1 MMENNRG
8 DNRGRDASRA
18 SGLGHECHPGLYIHI
33 PFCRSKC
40 KYCGFLSGTS
50 TEEQRAKY
58 VEYLRKECVLRAKE
72 CEGLIFDT
80 VYLGGG
86 TPTVLS
92 NRQLS
97 TILDE
102 YRKNY
107 QITEDAEIT
116 IEANPGTLGDSD
128 EEVLAR
134 LTELRAMGFNRLS
147 MGAQSM
153 DDERL
158 SFIGRIHDS
167 ATVRRDFKLAREA
180 GFDNINLDIIF
191 SIPGE
196 TTEDALRDIREI
208 AELSPEHISFYSLQ
222 LEEGT
227 AFFEMWENRE
237 FEEVSDEADRETY
250 HRGSKLLAELG
261 YEHYEI
267 SNFARKGRRSKH
279 NSKYWAMAWY
289 SGQGLGASGYMH
301 GARYVNESGMAEWCE
316 AIDSARLPIAE
327 EHRNTRHD
335 HISEAIFTGLRR
347 AEGISYAELQMS
359 QDEVREY
366 YSDVWQEALGFVKS
380 GHLIIDEEGMRLT
393 EQGIDISN
401 RVMALFV

>member
-1 MMENNRG
+1 MK
-8 DNRGRDASRA
+8 DN
-18 SGLGHECHPGLYIHI
+18 PGLYVHI

-40 KYCGFLSGTS
+40 KYCGFLSGPAG
-50 TEEQRAKY
+50 EEEMLKY
-58 VEYLRKECVLRAKE
+58 VEYLRKECELRAKE

-80 VYLGGG
+80 VYFGGG

-97 TILDE
+97 TILDD
-102 YRKNY
+102 YRKRY
-107 QITEDAEIT
+107 QITSNAEIT
-116 IEANPGTLGDSD
+116 LETNPGTLGNSD
-128 EEVLAR
+128 KEVLAR
-134 LTELRAMGFNRLS
+134 LTELRKAGFNRLS

-153 DDERL
+153 NDARL

-167 ATVRRDFKLAREA
+167 KTVKRDFELAREA

-227 AFFEMWENRE
+227 PFFEMWENKE

-250 HRGSKLLAELG
+250 HRGSALLKELG

-289 SGQGLGASGYMH
+289 SGQGLGASGYMY
-301 GARYVNESGMAEWCE
+301 GARYANESGMAEWCE
-316 AIDSARLPIAE
+316 AIDSGRLPIAE
-327 EHRNTRHD
+327 EHRNSRHD
-335 HISEAIFTGLRR
+335 LISEAIFTGLRR
-347 AEGISYAELQMS
+347 VEGISFAELEMTRK
-359 QDEVREY
+359 EVEDY
-366 YSDVWQEALGFVKS
+366 YSDVWSEATGFVKS
-380 GHLIIDEEGMRLT
+380 GHLIIDDAGMRLT

-401 RVMALFV
+401 RIMALFV

>member
-1 MMENNRG
+1 MWNN
-8 DNRGRDASRA
+8 
-18 SGLGHECHPGLYIHI
+18 PGLYIHI

-40 KYCGFLSGTS
+40 KYCGFLSGPAD
-50 TEEQRAKY
+50 EEEMSKY
-58 VEYLRKECVLRAKE
+58 VEYLRKECALRAKE

-80 VYLGGG
+80 VYFGGG

-97 TILDE
+97 TILDD
-102 YRKNY
+102 YRKRY
-107 QITEDAEIT
+107 QITSNAEIT
-116 IEANPGTLGDSD
+116 LEANPGTLGNSD
-128 EEVLAR
+128 KEVLAR
-134 LTELRAMGFNRLS
+134 LTELRKAGFNRLS

-153 DDERL
+153 NDARL

-167 ATVRRDFKLAREA
+167 KTVKRDFQLAREA

-227 AFFEMWENRE
+227 PFFEMWENKE

-250 HRGSKLLAELG
+250 HRGSALLKELG

-301 GARYVNESGMAEWCE
+301 GARYANESGMAEWCE
-316 AIDSARLPIAE
+316 AIDSGRLPIAE
-327 EHRNTRHD
+327 EHRNSRHD
-335 HISEAIFTGLRR
+335 LISEAIFTGLRR
-347 AEGISYAELQMS
+347 VEGISFAELEMTRK
-359 QDEVREY
+359 EVEDY
-366 YSDVWQEALGFVKS
+366 YSDVWAEATSFVKS
-380 GHLIIDEEGMRLT
+380 GHLILDDVGMRLT

-401 RVMALFV
+401 RIMALFV

>member
-1 MMENNRG
+1 MWNN
-8 DNRGRDASRA
+8 
-18 SGLGHECHPGLYIHI
+18 PGLYIHI

-40 KYCGFLSGTS
+40 KYCGFLSS
-50 TEEQRAKY
+50 PADEEQMSKY
-58 VEYLRKECVLRAKE
+58 VEYLRKECELRAKE

-80 VYLGGG
+80 VYFGGG

-97 TILDE
+97 TILDD
-102 YRKNY
+102 YRKRY
-107 QITEDAEIT
+107 QITSTAEIT
-116 IEANPGTLGDSD
+116 IEANPGTLGNSD
-128 EEVLAR
+128 KEVLAR
-134 LTELRAMGFNRLS
+134 LTELRKAGFNRLS

-153 DDERL
+153 NDARL

-167 ATVRRDFKLAREA
+167 KTVKRDFQLAREA

-227 AFFEMWENRE
+227 PFFEMWENKE

-250 HRGSKLLAELG
+250 HRGSALLKELG

-301 GARYVNESGMAEWCE
+301 GARYANESGMAEWCE
-316 AIDSARLPIAE
+316 AIDSGRLPIAE
-327 EHRNTRHD
+327 EHRNSRHD
-335 HISEAIFTGLRR
+335 LISEAIFTGLRR
-347 AEGISYAELQMS
+347 VEGISFAELEMTRK
-359 QDEVREY
+359 EVEDY
-366 YSDVWQEALGFVKS
+366 YSDVWSEATGFVKS
-380 GHLIIDEEGMRLT
+380 GHLILDEAGMRLT

-401 RVMALFV
+401 RIMALFV

>member
-1 MMENNRG
+1 MWNN
-8 DNRGRDASRA
+8 
-18 SGLGHECHPGLYIHI
+18 PGLYVHI

-40 KYCGFLSGTS
+40 KYCGFLSS
-50 TEEQRAKY
+50 PADEEEMSKY
-58 VEYLRKECVLRAKE
+58 VEYLRKECELRAKE

-80 VYLGGG
+80 VYFGGG

-97 TILDE
+97 TILDD
-102 YRKNY
+102 YRKRY
-107 QITEDAEIT
+107 QIASNAEIT
-116 IEANPGTLGDSD
+116 LEANPGTLGNSD
-128 EEVLAR
+128 KEVLAR
-134 LTELRAMGFNRLS
+134 LTELRKAGFNRLS

-153 DDERL
+153 NDARL

-167 ATVRRDFKLAREA
+167 KTVKRDFQLAREA

-227 AFFEMWENRE
+227 PFFEMWENKE

-250 HRGSKLLAELG
+250 HRGSALLKELG

-301 GARYVNESGMAEWCE
+301 GARYANESGMAEWCE
-316 AIDSARLPIAE
+316 AIDSGRLPIAE
-327 EHRNTRHD
+327 EHRNSRHD
-335 HISEAIFTGLRR
+335 LISEAIFTGLRR
-347 AEGISYAELQMS
+347 VEGISFAELEMTRK
-359 QDEVREY
+359 EVEDY
-366 YSDVWQEALGFVKS
+366 YSDVWSEATGFVKS
-380 GHLIIDEEGMRLT
+380 GHLIIDDAGMRLT

-401 RVMALFV
+401 RIMALFV

>member
-1 MMENNRG
+1 MWNN
-8 DNRGRDASRA
+8 
-18 SGLGHECHPGLYIHI
+18 PGLYIHI
-33 PFCRSKC
+33 PFCKSKC
-40 KYCGFLSGTS
+40 KYCGFLSSPAG
-50 TEEQRAKY
+50 EEEMLKY
-58 VEYLRKECVLRAKE
+58 VEYLRKECELRAKE

-80 VYLGGG
+80 VYFGGG

-97 TILDE
+97 TILDD
-102 YRKNY
+102 YRKRY
-107 QITEDAEIT
+107 QITSTAEIT
-116 IEANPGTLGDSD
+116 LEANPGTLGNSD
-128 EEVLAR
+128 KEVLAR
-134 LTELRAMGFNRLS
+134 LTELRKAGFNRLS

-153 DDERL
+153 NDARL

-167 ATVRRDFKLAREA
+167 KTVKRDFELAREA

-227 AFFEMWENRE
+227 PFFEMWENKE

-250 HRGSKLLAELG
+250 HRGSALLKELG

-301 GARYVNESGMAEWCE
+301 GARYANESGMAEWCE
-316 AIDSARLPIAE
+316 AIDSGRLPIAE
-327 EHRNTRHD
+327 EHRNSRHD
-335 HISEAIFTGLRR
+335 LISEAIFTGLRR
-347 AEGISYAELQMS
+347 VEGISFAELEMTRK
-359 QDEVREY
+359 EVEDY
-366 YSDVWQEALGFVKS
+366 YSDVWSEATGFVKS
-380 GHLIIDEEGMRLT
+380 GHLIIDDAGMRLT

-401 RVMALFV
+401 RIMALFV

>member
-1 MMENNRG
+1 MWNN
-8 DNRGRDASRA
+8 
-18 SGLGHECHPGLYIHI
+18 PGLYVHI

-40 KYCGFLSGTS
+40 KYCGFLSS
-50 TEEQRAKY
+50 PADEEEVSKY
-58 VEYLRKECVLRAKE
+58 VEYLRKECELRAKE

-80 VYLGGG
+80 VYFGGG

-97 TILDE
+97 TILDD
-102 YRKNY
+102 YRKRY
-107 QITEDAEIT
+107 QIASNAEIT
-116 IEANPGTLGDSD
+116 LEANPGTLGNSD
-128 EEVLAR
+128 KEVLAR
-134 LTELRAMGFNRLS
+134 LTELRKAGFNRLS

-153 DDERL
+153 NDARL

-167 ATVRRDFKLAREA
+167 KTVKRDFQLAREA

-227 AFFEMWENRE
+227 PFFEMWENKE

-250 HRGSKLLAELG
+250 HRGSALLKELG

-301 GARYVNESGMAEWCE
+301 GARYANESGMAEWCE
-316 AIDSARLPIAE
+316 AIDSGRLPIAE
-327 EHRNTRHD
+327 EHRNSRHD
-335 HISEAIFTGLRR
+335 LISEAIFTGLRR
-347 AEGISYAELQMS
+347 VEGISFAELGMTRK
-359 QDEVREY
+359 EVEDY
-366 YSDVWQEALGFVKS
+366 YSDVWSEATGFVKS
-380 GHLIIDEEGMRLT
+380 GHLILDDAGMRLT

-401 RVMALFV
+401 RIMALFV

>member
-1 MMENNRG
+1 MWNN
-8 DNRGRDASRA
+8 
-18 SGLGHECHPGLYIHI
+18 PGLYVHI

-40 KYCGFLSGTS
+40 KYCGFLSS
-50 TEEQRAKY
+50 PADEEEMSKY
-58 VEYLRKECVLRAKE
+58 VEYLRKECSLRAKE

-80 VYLGGG
+80 VYFGGG

-97 TILDE
+97 TILDD
-102 YRKNY
+102 YRKRY
-107 QITEDAEIT
+107 QITSNAEIT
-116 IEANPGTLGDSD
+116 LEANPGTLGNSD
-128 EEVLAR
+128 KEVLAR
-134 LTELRAMGFNRLS
+134 LTELRKAGFNRLS

-153 DDERL
+153 NDARL

-167 ATVRRDFKLAREA
+167 KTVKRDFELAREA

-227 AFFEMWENRE
+227 PFFEMWENKE

-250 HRGSKLLAELG
+250 HRGSALLKELG

-301 GARYVNESGMAEWCE
+301 GARYANESGMAEWCE
-316 AIDSARLPIAE
+316 AIDSGRLPIAE
-327 EHRNTRHD
+327 EHRNSRHD
-335 HISEAIFTGLRR
+335 LISEAIFTGLRR
-347 AEGISYAELQMS
+347 VEGISFAELEMTRK
-359 QDEVREY
+359 EVEDY
-366 YSDVWQEALGFVKS
+366 YSDVWSEATGFVKS
-380 GHLIIDEEGMRLT
+380 GHLILDDAGMRLT

-401 RVMALFV
+401 RIMALFV

>member
-1 MMENNRG
+1 MWNN
-8 DNRGRDASRA
+8 
-18 SGLGHECHPGLYIHI
+18 PGLYIHI
-33 PFCRSKC
+33 PFCKSKC
-40 KYCGFLSGTS
+40 KYCGFLSS
-50 TEEQRAKY
+50 PADEEEMSKY
-58 VEYLRKECVLRAKE
+58 VEYLRKECALRAKE

-80 VYLGGG
+80 VYFGGG

-97 TILDE
+97 TILDD
-102 YRKNY
+102 YRKRY
-107 QITEDAEIT
+107 QITSTAEIT
-116 IEANPGTLGDSD
+116 IEANPGTLGNSD
-128 EEVLAR
+128 KEVLAR
-134 LTELRAMGFNRLS
+134 LTELRKAGFNRLS

-153 DDERL
+153 NDARL

-167 ATVRRDFKLAREA
+167 KTVKRDFELAREA

-227 AFFEMWENRE
+227 PFFEMWENKE

-250 HRGSKLLAELG
+250 HRGSALLKELG

-301 GARYVNESGMAEWCE
+301 GARYANESGMAEWCE
-316 AIDSARLPIAE
+316 AIDSGRLPIAE
-327 EHRNTRHD
+327 EHRNSRHD
-335 HISEAIFTGLRR
+335 LISEAIFTGLRR
-347 AEGISYAELQMS
+347 VEGISFAELEMTRK
-359 QDEVREY
+359 EVEDY
-366 YSDVWQEALGFVKS
+366 YSDVWSEATGFVKS
-380 GHLIIDEEGMRLT
+380 GHLIIDDAGMRLT

-401 RVMALFV
+401 RIMALFV

>member
-1 MMENNRG
+1 MK
-8 DNRGRDASRA
+8 DN
-18 SGLGHECHPGLYIHI
+18 PGLYVHI

-40 KYCGFLSGTS
+40 KYCGFLSS
-50 TEEQRAKY
+50 PADEEEMSKY
-58 VEYLRKECVLRAKE
+58 VEYLRKECALRAKE

-80 VYLGGG
+80 VYFGGG

-97 TILDE
+97 TILDD
-102 YRKNY
+102 YRKRY
-107 QITEDAEIT
+107 QITSTAEIT
-116 IEANPGTLGDSD
+116 LEANPGTLGNSD
-128 EEVLAR
+128 KEVLAR
-134 LTELRAMGFNRLS
+134 LTELRKEGFNRLS

-153 DDERL
+153 NDARL

-167 ATVRRDFKLAREA
+167 KTVKRDFELAREA

-227 AFFEMWENRE
+227 PFFEMWENKE

-250 HRGSKLLAELG
+250 HRGSALLKELG

-289 SGQGLGASGYMH
+289 SGQGLGASGYMY
-301 GARYVNESGMAEWCE
+301 GARYANESGMAEWCE
-316 AIDSARLPIAE
+316 AIDSGRLPIAE
-327 EHRNTRHD
+327 EHRNSRHD
-335 HISEAIFTGLRR
+335 LISEAIFTGLRR
-347 AEGISYAELQMS
+347 VEGISFAELEMTCK
-359 QDEVREY
+359 EVEDY
-366 YSDVWQEALGFVKS
+366 YSDVWSEATGFVKS
-380 GHLIIDEEGMRLT
+380 GHLILDDAGMRLT

-401 RVMALFV
+401 RIMALFV

>member
-1 MMENNRG
+1 MWNN
-8 DNRGRDASRA
+8 
-18 SGLGHECHPGLYIHI
+18 PGLYVHI

-40 KYCGFLSGTS
+40 KYCGFLSS
-50 TEEQRAKY
+50 PADEEEMSKY
-58 VEYLRKECVLRAKE
+58 VEYLRKECELRAIE

-80 VYLGGG
+80 VYFGGG

-97 TILDE
+97 TVLDD
-102 YRKNY
+102 YRKRY
-107 QITEDAEIT
+107 QIASNAEIT
-116 IEANPGTLGDSD
+116 LEANPGTLGNSD
-128 EEVLAR
+128 KEVLAR
-134 LTELRAMGFNRLS
+134 LTELRKAGFNRLS

-153 DDERL
+153 NDARL

-167 ATVRRDFKLAREA
+167 KTVKRDFELAREA

-227 AFFEMWENRE
+227 PFFEMWENKE

-250 HRGSKLLAELG
+250 HRGSALLKELG

-301 GARYVNESGMAEWCE
+301 GARYANESGMAEWCE
-316 AIDSARLPIAE
+316 AIDSGRLPIAE
-327 EHRNTRHD
+327 EHRNSRHD
-335 HISEAIFTGLRR
+335 LISEAIFTGLRR
-347 AEGISYAELQMS
+347 VEGISFAELGMTRK
-359 QDEVREY
+359 EVEDY
-366 YSDVWQEALGFVKS
+366 YSDVWSEATGFVKS
-380 GHLIIDEEGMRLT
+380 GHLIIDDAGMRLT

-401 RVMALFV
+401 RIMALFV

>member
-1 MMENNRG
+1 MK
-8 DNRGRDASRA
+8 DN
-18 SGLGHECHPGLYIHI
+18 PGLYVHI

-40 KYCGFLSGTS
+40 KYCGFLSS
-50 TEEQRAKY
+50 PADEEEVSKY
-58 VEYLRKECVLRAKE
+58 VEYLRKECELRAKK

-80 VYLGGG
+80 VYFGGG

-97 TILDE
+97 TILDD
-102 YRKNY
+102 YRKRY
-107 QITEDAEIT
+107 QITSNAEIT
-116 IEANPGTLGDSD
+116 LEANPGTLGNSD
-128 EEVLAR
+128 KEVLAR
-134 LTELRAMGFNRLS
+134 LTELRKAGFNRLS

-153 DDERL
+153 NDARL

-167 ATVRRDFKLAREA
+167 KTVKRDFELAREA

-227 AFFEMWENRE
+227 PFFEMWENKE

-250 HRGSKLLAELG
+250 HRGSALLKELG
-261 YEHYEI
+261 YERYEI

-301 GARYVNESGMAEWCE
+301 GARYANESGMAEWCE
-316 AIDSARLPIAE
+316 AIDSGRLPIAE
-327 EHRNTRHD
+327 EHRNSRHD
-335 HISEAIFTGLRR
+335 MISEAIFTGLRR
-347 AEGISYAELQMS
+347 VEGISFAELEMTCK
-359 QDEVREY
+359 EVEDY
-366 YSDVWQEALGFVKS
+366 YSDVWSEATGFVKS
-380 GHLIIDEEGMRLT
+380 GHLILDDAGMRLT

-401 RVMALFV
+401 RIMALFV

>member
-1 MMENNRG
+1 MWNN
-8 DNRGRDASRA
+8 
-18 SGLGHECHPGLYIHI
+18 PGLYVHI

-40 KYCGFLSGTS
+40 KYCGFLSS
-50 TEEQRAKY
+50 PADEEEVSKY
-58 VEYLRKECVLRAKE
+58 VEYLRKECELRAKE

-80 VYLGGG
+80 VYFGGG

-97 TILDE
+97 TILDD
-102 YRKNY
+102 YRKRY
-107 QITEDAEIT
+107 QIASNAEIT
-116 IEANPGTLGDSD
+116 LEANPGTLGNSD
-128 EEVLAR
+128 KEVLAR
-134 LTELRAMGFNRLS
+134 LTELRKAGFNRLS

-153 DDERL
+153 NDARL

-167 ATVRRDFKLAREA
+167 KTVKRDFQLAREA

-227 AFFEMWENRE
+227 PFFEMWENKE

-250 HRGSKLLAELG
+250 HKGSALLKELG

-301 GARYVNESGMAEWCE
+301 GARYANESGMAEWCE
-316 AIDSARLPIAE
+316 AIDSGRLPIAE
-327 EHRNTRHD
+327 EHRNSRHD
-335 HISEAIFTGLRR
+335 LISEAIFTGLRR
-347 AEGISYAELQMS
+347 VEGISFAELGMTRK
-359 QDEVREY
+359 EVEDY
-366 YSDVWQEALGFVKS
+366 YSDVWSEATGFVKS
-380 GHLIIDEEGMRLT
+380 GHLIIDDAGMRLT

-401 RVMALFV
+401 RIMALFV

>member
-1 MMENNRG
+1 MK
-8 DNRGRDASRA
+8 DN
-18 SGLGHECHPGLYIHI
+18 PGLYVHI

-40 KYCGFLSGTS
+40 KYCGFLSS
-50 TEEQRAKY
+50 PADEEEMSKY
-58 VEYLRKECVLRAKE
+58 VEYLRKECALRAKE

-80 VYLGGG
+80 VYFGGG

-92 NRQLS
+92 NRQIS
-97 TILDE
+97 TILDD
-102 YRKNY
+102 YRMRY
-107 QITEDAEIT
+107 QIASNAEIT
-116 IEANPGTLGDSD
+116 LEANPGTLGNSD
-128 EEVLAR
+128 KEVLAR
-134 LTELRAMGFNRLS
+134 LTELRKAGFNRLS

-153 DDERL
+153 NDARL

-167 ATVRRDFKLAREA
+167 KTVKRDFELAREA

-227 AFFEMWENRE
+227 PFFEMWENKE

-250 HRGSKLLAELG
+250 HRGSALLKELG

-301 GARYVNESGMAEWCE
+301 GARYANESGMAEWCE
-316 AIDSARLPIAE
+316 AIDSGRLPIAE
-327 EHRNTRHD
+327 EHRNSRHD
-335 HISEAIFTGLRR
+335 LISEAIFTGLRR
-347 AEGISYAELQMS
+347 VEGISFAELEMTRK
-359 QDEVREY
+359 EVEDY
-366 YSDVWQEALGFVKS
+366 YSDVWSEATGFVKS
-380 GHLIIDEEGMRLT
+380 GHLIIDDAGMRLT

-401 RVMALFV
+401 RIMALFV

>member
-1 MMENNRG
+1 MK
-8 DNRGRDASRA
+8 DN
-18 SGLGHECHPGLYIHI
+18 PGLYVHI

-40 KYCGFLSGTS
+40 KYCGFLSS
-50 TEEQRAKY
+50 PADEEEMSKY
-58 VEYLRKECVLRAKE
+58 VEYLRKECALRAKE

-80 VYLGGG
+80 VYFGGG

-92 NRQLS
+92 NRQIS
-97 TILDE
+97 TILDD
-102 YRKNY
+102 YRMRY
-107 QITEDAEIT
+107 QIASNAEIT
-116 IEANPGTLGDSD
+116 LEANPGTLGNSD
-128 EEVLAR
+128 KEVLAR
-134 LTELRAMGFNRLS
+134 LTELRKAGFNRLS

-153 DDERL
+153 NDARL

-167 ATVRRDFKLAREA
+167 KTVKRDFELAREA

-208 AELSPEHISFYSLQ
+208 SELSPEHISFYSLQ

-227 AFFEMWENRE
+227 PFFEMWENKE

-250 HRGSKLLAELG
+250 HRGSALLKELG

-301 GARYVNESGMAEWCE
+301 GARYANESGMAEWCE
-316 AIDSARLPIAE
+316 AIDSGRLPIAE
-327 EHRNTRHD
+327 EHRNSRHD
-335 HISEAIFTGLRR
+335 LISEAIFTGLRR
-347 AEGISYAELQMS
+347 VEGISFAELEMTRK
-359 QDEVREY
+359 EVEDY
-366 YSDVWQEALGFVKS
+366 YSDVWSEVTGFVKS
-380 GHLIIDEEGMRLT
+380 EHLIIDDAGMRLT

-401 RVMALFV
+401 RIMALFV

>member
-1 MMENNRG
+1 MK
-8 DNRGRDASRA
+8 DN
-18 SGLGHECHPGLYIHI
+18 PGLYVHI

-40 KYCGFLSGTS
+40 KYCGFLSS
-50 TEEQRAKY
+50 PADEEEMSKY
-58 VEYLRKECVLRAKE
+58 VEYLRKECELRAKE

-80 VYLGGG
+80 VYFGGG

-97 TILDE
+97 TILDD
-102 YRKNY
+102 YRKRY
-107 QITEDAEIT
+107 QIASNAEIT
-116 IEANPGTLGDSD
+116 LEANPGTLGNSD
-128 EEVLAR
+128 KEVLAR
-134 LTELRAMGFNRLS
+134 LTELRKAGFNRLS

-153 DDERL
+153 NDARL

-167 ATVRRDFKLAREA
+167 KTVKRDFQLAREA

-227 AFFEMWENRE
+227 PFFEMWENKE

-250 HRGSKLLAELG
+250 HRGSALLKELG

-301 GARYVNESGMAEWCE
+301 GARYANESGMAEWCE
-316 AIDSARLPIAE
+316 AIDSGRLPIAE
-327 EHRNTRHD
+327 EHRNSRHD
-335 HISEAIFTGLRR
+335 LISEAIFTGLRR
-347 AEGISYAELQMS
+347 VEGISFAELEMTCK
-359 QDEVREY
+359 EVEDY
-366 YSDVWQEALGFVKS
+366 YSDVWSEATGFVKS
-380 GHLIIDEEGMRLT
+380 GHLIIDDAGMRLT

-401 RVMALFV
+401 RIMALFV